1 MNKEAI
7 FGLIDHT
14 LLKATATWEQ
24 IQAICEESI
33 KYHTASICIPPSFIK
48 QVHEAYGEKI
58 NICTV
63 IGFPLGYNTTAVKVF
78 EVQQAIA
85 DGAGE
90 VDMVINIGWAKEHKW
105 DAIEAEIRALKEAA
119 GEKILKVIIET
130 CYLTDEEKVALC
142 GCVTRAKADFIKTST
157 GFGTAGATLQDV
169 QLFKANVGENVRIK
183 AAGGMKTKEDIYA
196 FVEAGAVRLGTS
208 SGIKLL
214 NEEVKNAN
222 TY

>member
-7 FGLIDHT
+7 YGLIDHT
-14 LLKATATWEQ
+14 LLKATSTWEQ
-24 IQAICEESI
+24 IKVICDESI
-33 KYHTASICIPPSFIK
+33 QYHTASICIPPSFIK
-48 QVHEAYGEKI
+48 QVNETYGEKI

-63 IGFPLGYNTTAVKVF
+63 IGFPLGYNTTDVKVY
-78 EVQQAIA
+78 EVKKAIE
-85 DGAGE
+85 DGANE

-105 DAIEAEIRALKEAA
+105 DLLENEIRALKEAA

-130 CYLTDEEKVALC
+130 CYLTDEEKIELC
-142 GCVTRAKADFIKTST
+142 GCVTRAGADFIKTST
-157 GFGTAGATLQDV
+157 GFGTAGATLHDV
-169 QLFKANVGENVRIK
+169 ELFSKHVGADVRVK

-196 FVEAGAVRLGTS
+196 FVEAGASRLGTS

-214 NEEVKNAN
+214 NEEVKAST

>member
-7 FGLIDHT
+7 YGLIDHT
-14 LLKATATWEQ
+14 LLKATSTWEQ

-33 KYHTASICIPPSFIK
+33 RYHTASICIPPSFIK

-63 IGFPLGYNTTAVKVF
+63 IGFPLGYNTTDVKVY
-78 EVQQAIA
+78 EAKKAIE
-85 DGAGE
+85 DGANE

-105 DAIEAEIRALKEAA
+105 ELVEGEIRALKEAA

-130 CYLTDEEKVALC
+130 CYLTDEEKIELC
-142 GCVTRAKADFIKTST
+142 GCVTRAGADFIKTST
-157 GFGTAGATLQDV
+157 GFGTAGATLHDV
-169 QLFKANVGENVRIK
+169 ELFTKHVGPNIRVK
-183 AAGGMKTKEDIYA
+183 AAGGMKTREDIYA
-196 FVEAGAVRLGTS
+196 FVEAGASRLGTS

-214 NEEVKNAN
+214 NEEVKFSE

>member
-7 FGLIDHT
+7 YGLIDHT
-14 LLKATATWEQ
+14 LLKATSTWEQ

-33 KYHTASICIPPSFIK
+33 RYHTASICIPPSFIK

-63 IGFPLGYNTTAVKVF
+63 IGFPLGYNTTDVKVY
-78 EVQQAIA
+78 EVKKAIE
-85 DGAGE
+85 DGANE

-105 DAIEAEIRALKEAA
+105 DLVEGEIRALKEAA

-130 CYLTDEEKVALC
+130 CYLTDEEKIELC
-142 GCVTRAKADFIKTST
+142 GCVTRAGADFIKTST
-157 GFGTAGATLQDV
+157 GFGTAGATLHDV
-169 QLFKANVGENVRIK
+169 ELFTKHVGPNVRVK
-183 AAGGMKTKEDIYA
+183 AAGGMKTREDIYA
-196 FVEAGAVRLGTS
+196 FVEAGASRLGTS

-214 NEEVKNAN
+214 NEEVKSSD

>member
-7 FGLIDHT
+7 YGLIDHT
-14 LLKATATWEQ
+14 LLKATSTWEQ

-33 KYHTASICIPPSFIK
+33 RYHTASICIPPSFIK

-63 IGFPLGYNTTAVKVF
+63 IGFPLGYNTTDVKVY
-78 EVQQAIA
+78 EVKKAIE
-85 DGAGE
+85 DGANE

-105 DAIEAEIRALKEAA
+105 ELVEGEIRALKEAT

-130 CYLTDEEKVALC
+130 CYLTDEEKIELC
-142 GCVTRAKADFIKTST
+142 GCVTRAGADFIKTST
-157 GFGTAGATLQDV
+157 GFGTAGATLHDV
-169 QLFKANVGENVRIK
+169 ELFTKHVGPNVRVK
-183 AAGGMKTKEDIYA
+183 AAGGMKTREDIYA
-196 FVEAGAVRLGTS
+196 FVEAGASRLGTS

-214 NEEVKNAN
+214 NEEVKSSE

>member
-7 FGLIDHT
+7 YGLIDHT
-14 LLKATATWEQ
+14 LLKATSTWEQ

-33 KYHTASICIPPSFIK
+33 RYHTASICIPPSFIK

-63 IGFPLGYNTTAVKVF
+63 IGFPLGYNITDVKVY
-78 EVQQAIA
+78 EVKKAIE
-85 DGAGE
+85 DGANE

-105 DAIEAEIRALKEAA
+105 ELVEGEIRALKEAA

-130 CYLTDEEKVALC
+130 CYLTDEEKIELC
-142 GCVTRAKADFIKTST
+142 GCVTRAGADFIKTST
-157 GFGTAGATLQDV
+157 GFGTAGATLHDV
-169 QLFKANVGENVRIK
+169 ELFTKHVGPNVRVK
-183 AAGGMKTKEDIYA
+183 AAGGMKTREDIYA
-196 FVEAGAVRLGTS
+196 FVEAGASRLGTS

-214 NEEVKNAN
+214 NEEVKSSE